1 MCCRSYLGL
10 CCVWVLGGLV
20 TGLTTSLHQTDSHLW
35 SWCSHSL
42 PQPSLASLTATTLL
56 TITFILPT
64 LLMTVIYTKIYLEA
78 HHSSERTRKCSLMT
92 EVVVTPPPGESRPPT
107 MRNRLSSAGQLM
119 GREERRTAAVYLLS
133 LSTNILC
140 WGPLVISRIWPTSLP
155 SLLVTYL
162 ALSFTIVSPII
173 FACR

>member
-1 MCCRSYLGL
+1 M
-10 CCVWVLGGLV
+10 
-20 TGLTTSLHQTDSHLW
+20 TILTSCLHQCDSHLW
-35 SWCSHSL
+35 AGCQTLQHQSSL
-42 PQPSLASLTATTLL
+42 STITSITLL

-78 HHSSERTRKCSLMT
+78 HHSSERTRKCSLMPP
-92 EVVVTPPPGESRPPT
+92 EMVITPPAGESLPAN
-107 MRNRLSSAGQLM
+107 MRTRLSSAGQLLA
-119 GREERRTAAVYLLS
+119 REEGRTAAVYLIS
-133 LSTNILC
+133 FFCNIMC

-162 ALSFTIVSPII
+162 ALTYTILSPVI

>member
-1 MCCRSYLGL
+1 M
-10 CCVWVLGGLV
+10 

-35 SWCSHSL
+35 SWCSQSP